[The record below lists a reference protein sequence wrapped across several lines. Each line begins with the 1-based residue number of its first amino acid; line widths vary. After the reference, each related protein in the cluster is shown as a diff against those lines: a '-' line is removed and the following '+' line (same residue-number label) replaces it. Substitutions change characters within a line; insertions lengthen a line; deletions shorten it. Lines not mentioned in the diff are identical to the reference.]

1 MTPHAEQRGPFPA
14 FPYPLIDRVLEVEPG
29 VRAVGSKLVSANE
42 PYFVGHFPGAPVLPG
57 VLVCEALV
65 QLGAYLDEDAED
77 LRLLTVD
84 RARFRRPAVPGDALR
99 LEVTRR
105 APGSPSQLRG
115 VVSVGTALVAEV
127 DFSAAR
133 PAGPRIHPTAVVAGG
148 AELGADVTIGPYAVI
163 GRHVRMGAG
172 CRIGPHAVVD
182 GHTTLGA
189 GTRIFPFASV
199 GSIPQDLK
207 YRGEPSTL
215 ELGEANIVREFVSI
229 NPGTAAGGM
238 ATRTGKGCL
247 FMVNAHVGHDCRLG
261 DHVIVSPGAALGGH
275 VTVEDHAIIGGLV
288 GVHQFVRIGESALC
302 AAGAM
307 VSMDVPPYCVA
318 AGDRAR
324 LHGLNVVGLRRRGF
338 TPAALATLKRAYR
351 MLFQAPG
358 TRRDAVTRTRE
369 ALGHVA
375 EVARLLEF
383 VQASQRG
390 VCR

>member
-1 MTPHAEQRGPFPA
+1 
-14 FPYPLIDRVLEVEPG
+14 VLEVEPG
-29 VRAVGSKLVSANE
+29 TRAVGTKLVSANE
-42 PYFVGHFPGAPVLPG
+42 PYFAGHFPGAPVLPG

-65 QLGAYLDEDAED
+65 QLGAHLVDEPDA
-77 LRLLTVD
+77 LRLLAVE
-84 RARFRRPAVPGDALR
+84 RARFRRPVVPGDALR

-105 APGSPSQLRG
+105 TPGSPLQLHG
-115 VVSVGTALVAEV
+115 VVSAGSVVVAEV
-127 DFSAAR
+127 DFAAA
-133 PAGPRIHPTAVVAGG
+133 PSAGPTVHPTAVVARG
-148 AELGADVTIGPYAVI
+148 AELEAGVTVGPYAVI
-163 GRHVRMGAG
+163 GPHVRVGAG
-172 CRIGPHAVVD
+172 CRIGAHAVVD
-182 GHTTLGA
+182 GHTTLGEA
-189 GTRIFPFASV
+189 TRIFSFASV

-207 YRGEPSTL
+207 YAGEASTL

-238 ATRTGKGCL
+238 ATRTGKGCV

-275 VTVEDHAIIGGLV
+275 VTIEDHAIIGGLV

-307 VSMDVPPYCVA
+307 VSMDVPPFCVA

-324 LHGLNVVGLRRRGF
+324 LRGLNVVGLRRRGF
-338 TPAALATLKRAYR
+338 TSATLAALKRAYR

-358 TRRDAVTRTRE
+358 TRRDAVAHTRE
-369 ALGHVA
+369 AVGHVP
-375 EVARLLEF
+375 EVAHLLDF
-383 VQASQRG
+383 VLASQRG

>member
-1 MTPHAEQRGPFPA
+1 
-14 FPYPLIDRVLEVEPG
+14 
-29 VRAVGSKLVSANE
+29 VSANE

-57 VLVCEALV
+57 VLVCEALA
-65 QLGAYLDEDAED
+65 QLGAYLDEGAED

-105 APGSPSQLRG
+105 APGSPWQLHG
-115 VVSVGTALVAEV
+115 VVTVGTALVAEV
-127 DFSAAR
+127 DFSAAP

-148 AELGADVTIGPYAVI
+148 AELDADVTIGPYAVI
-163 GRHVRMGAG
+163 GRHVRIGAG

-189 GTRIFPFASV
+189 GTRVFPFASV

-207 YRGEPSTL
+207 YSGEPSTL

-338 TPAALATLKRAYR
+338 SSATLTTLKRAYR
-351 MLFQAPG
+351 MLFQPSG
-358 TRRDAVTRTRE
+358 TRRDALARTRE
-369 ALGHVA
+369 ALGHVP

-383 VQASQRG
+383 VLASRRG

>member
-215 ELGEANIVREFVSI
+215 ELGEANIVRE
-229 NPGTAAGGM
+229 
-238 ATRTGKGCL
+238 TGRGCL

-369 ALGHVA
+369 ALGHVP